1 MIMRTSIHTARVV
14 LPVAALL
21 LGGCFKLARESPP
34 LRQYVLSVAAPPGTT
49 ADAPTGS
56 ATSPRAP
63 ASLTVGL
70 RRVDLAAYLSVPYI
84 IMRRGTSELLTSE
97 FHRWGED
104 VGDGINRVVAAN
116 LAGSPLLRAV
126 EVAPWPLA
134 SRHNFLVQLH
144 VTRFEGVADSAA
156 TEGRVQ
162 VTAGWEII
170 RPFDGKVLL
179 RGRTD
184 DRRESWRVGNY
195 TGLVRGLDAALQR
208 MARDIGTCLARF
220 PNDSTPPAACVAA
233 DSAGGATESPF
244 DASRNR

>member
-1 MIMRTSIHTARVV
+1 MTSTIMRTSIQIARTA

-21 LGGCFKLARESPP
+21 LGGCFKLSRESPP
-34 LRQYVLSVAAPPGTT
+34 LRQYVLSVASPTGTT
-49 ADAPTGS
+49 TDAPAGG

-134 SRHNFLVQLH
+134 SRHTFLVQLH
-144 VTRFEGVADSAA
+144 VTRFEGVADSSA
-156 TEGRVQ
+156 TEGRVH
-162 VTAGWEII
+162 VTAGWDII

-179 RGRTD
+179 RGRND
-184 DRRESWRVGNY
+184 DRRESWRVGDY
-195 TGLVRGLDAALQR
+195 TGLVRGLDAALR
-208 MARDIGTCLARF
+208 RVARDINACLARF
-220 PNDSTPPAACVAA
+220 PNDSTPPAACVTA
-233 DSAGGATESPF
+233 DSGGG
-244 DASRNR
+244 DSR